1 MDKRQVS
8 EILAAHAD
16 RLADPTAGAL
26 PPFTRN
32 DRVQGLLD
40 LAEQLQG
47 ILVPVE
53 PDSHFR
59 RRLHGDLIL
68 KAQHREAE
76 PEANLFWQHRKGIL
90 IGAAAVG
97 SVASVV
103 GVAIAF
109 FLRHRHGGAT
119 HIATG

>member
-8 EILAAHAD
+8 DILMAHAD
-16 RLADPTAGAL
+16 WLVDPTAGAP

-53 PDSHFR
+53 PESQFR
-59 RRLHGDLIL
+59 RRLHGELIL
-68 KAQHREAE
+68 QGQHRQAE
-76 PEANLFWQHRKGIL
+76 PEVNLFWQHRKGIL
-90 IGAAAVG
+90 IGAAAIG
-97 SVASVV
+97 SVVSVV
-103 GVAIAF
+103 GVVIAF

-119 HIATG
+119 RIATG